1 MFKFL
6 KKTKKLF
13 SGLYTLFMIS
23 LLLLFVLRPAGRG
36 GVYIAIWQFCFIAVI
51 AAAIFNSIKSH
62 WLKIAASI
70 IAFPTII
77 FNWLSLSYPQND
89 ILLGLYLLSAFLF
102 ILICAI
108 SIINQVV
115 LHAKV
120 TVETLRGVICAYFLV
135 AFAFAYCYF
144 FIEFLTPG
152 SFSSLF
158 PETDFLRHTHFISE
172 MMYFSFVTLLTI
184 GFGDIAPLNSISRT
198 FVILE
203 GIIGQ
208 FYIAILVA
216 RLVAVYSFYSN
227 KEILK
232 KTVKQEIKK

>member
-1 MFKFL
+1 MLLKHL
-6 KKTKKLF
+6 KKFF
-13 SGLYTLFMIS
+13 SGLYTLFLIS
-23 LLLLFVLRPAGRG
+23 LLLLFVLRPAGKG
-36 GVYIAIWQFCFIAVI
+36 GVYIALWQFCFIAVI
-51 AAAIFNSIKSH
+51 VAAIFNSIKEH
-62 WLKIAASI
+62 WLKIIASI
-70 IAFPTII
+70 IAFPAII
-77 FNWLSLSYPQND
+77 FNWLSLSFPENNW
-89 ILLGLYLLSAFLF
+89 LLGLYLASAFSF
-102 ILICAI
+102 IFVCAI

-115 LHAKV
+115 LHARV

-135 AFAFAYCYF
+135 AFAFAYFYY
-144 FIEFLTPG
+144 FIEFILPG

-158 PETDFLRHTHFISE
+158 PETSFLKHTHFISE

-184 GFGDIAPLNSISRT
+184 GFGDIAPLNSVSRT

-227 KEILK
+227 KELFKKGQLK
-232 KTVKQEIKK
+232 SKKE